1 MLRNKF
7 VKAGAVAVACGALGT
22 GVAFASS
29 ALSPQPSPAQPP
41 NNHAG
46 KNMAAHKGHKGA
58 GPFARVVHGDA
69 VVPTKDGQFVNV
81 TLDRG
86 IVQSVNGNSLTLK
99 EGTKTATY
107 KTVTLTIPGDA
118 KISDNRH
125 PAQLSDIKPGQQA
138 AVLMGPG
145 HDRVMAHDAR

>member
-1 MLRNKF
+1 
-7 VKAGAVAVACGALGT
+7 
-22 GVAFASS
+22 
-29 ALSPQPSPAQPP
+29 
-41 NNHAG
+41 
-46 KNMAAHKGHKGA
+46 MAAHKGHKGA